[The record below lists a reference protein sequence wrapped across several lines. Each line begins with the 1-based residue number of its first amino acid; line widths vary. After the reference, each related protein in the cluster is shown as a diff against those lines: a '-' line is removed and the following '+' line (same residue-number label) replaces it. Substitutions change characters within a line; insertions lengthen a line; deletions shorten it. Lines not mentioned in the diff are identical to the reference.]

1 LCRFRPALQND
12 MIKRKKR
19 RIVLLL
25 AVAIVVGISFY
36 FFWENNNIKI
46 SESDYSNSKIPAAFD
61 GFTIAQISDLHNKT
75 FGKDQKCILSKL
87 KSTHPDII
95 VITGDI
101 IDRRK
106 FDLDAAIAFVKGAVK
121 IAPVYYVTGNHEAWS
136 KNFGVTKTWLIESGA
151 IFMDD
156 TAVSLTKG
164 QSSIKLMGVSD
175 PDFLTTTYSQGN
187 DVTKMTKQ
195 LAKWSDEK
203 GFKILLS
210 HRPELFDL
218 YVANHMDLIFAGH
231 AHGGQIRLPFIGALV
246 APDQGWFPK
255 YASGRYT
262 KGSST
267 MYVSRGLGNSL
278 MPVRINNRPEIVV
291 VRLINAKL

>member
-1 LCRFRPALQND
+1 
-12 MIKRKKR
+12 MTKR
-19 RIVLLL
+19 RKNWVVLIL

-36 FFWENNNIKI
+36 FVWENNSIET
-46 SESDYSNSKIPAAFD
+46 SRSDYDNPKIPIAFN
-61 GFTIAQISDLHNKT
+61 GFTIAQVSDLHNKM
-75 FGKDQKCILSKL
+75 FGKNQKYILAKL
-87 KSTHPDII
+87 KSTNPDII

-106 FDLDAAIAFVKGAVK
+106 FDLDAAITFVEGAVK

-136 KNFGVTKTWLIESGA
+136 KDFAITKTRLIESGT

-156 TAVSLTKG
+156 TAVTLTKG
-164 QSSIKLMGVSD
+164 GSSIKIMGVSD
-175 PDFLTTTYSQGN
+175 PDFLTTNYSQGD

-195 LAKWSDEK
+195 LAMWSDEK
-203 GFKILLS
+203 GFKILLT

-218 YVANHMDLIFAGH
+218 YDENHMDLIFAGH
-231 AHGGQIRLPFIGALV
+231 AHGGQIRLPFVGALM

-255 YASGRYT
+255 YSSGRYT

-278 MPVRINNRPEIVV
+278 IPVRINNRPEIVV
-291 VRLINAKL
+291 VRLHHS